1 MKPKVWY
8 NAKKG
13 KFYKRIGIRKREI
26 TGYEYIL
33 LKQALD
39 EIEQM
44 GGKKNVHRLRTSKR
58 K

>member
-13 KFYKRIGIRKREI
+13 KFYKKNGLRKREI

-44 GGKKNVHRLRTSKR
+44 GGKKNVHRSRTSKR